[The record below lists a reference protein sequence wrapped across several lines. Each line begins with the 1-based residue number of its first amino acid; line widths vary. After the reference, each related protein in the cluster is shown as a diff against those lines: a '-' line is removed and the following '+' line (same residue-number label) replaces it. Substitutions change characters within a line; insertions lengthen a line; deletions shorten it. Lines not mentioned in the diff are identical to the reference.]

1 MAKKEPLVHIT
12 KRSNISFGRA
22 LMIRAVAILSSVVIM
37 SVVLLLL
44 AKENP
49 ITLIASMFDGA
60 FGTPLRI
67 WVLFSDTAI
76 LLGIALALTPAFKMR
91 FWNCGG
97 EGQVMMGSLVTA
109 MMMFFVGDSL
119 PLPLLLASTVLISVV
134 MGAVWGLIPAIFKA
148 KWNTNETL
156 FTLMMNYI
164 AIQCVTYFL
173 KLFGNAQ
180 GNLEPMP
187 QFAMPKLLGG
197 SYFLNIA
204 LIALICGLMYV
215 YLKYSKHGYEISV
228 VGESER
234 TAQYIGINV
243 SKVIIRTMILSGA
256 LCGLIGFLL
265 VANGSC
271 SVTTTI
277 AGGRGFTAIL
287 VSWLGKFNP
296 LYMILTSFLVVFL
309 QKGTTY
315 MGEIYRLDT
324 SMADIFIGV
333 VLLFIIG
340 CEFFINYKIN
350 FRAPRYFEKRNIVI
364 CILLSIIT
372 CGIYDVYWMYLLV
385 KNTRSIQKNTG
396 SCIGEMLCLI
406 FVPFYSLY
414 WWYTRGEK
422 VRQGFAEHDYNATGS
437 GVVYLVL
444 AIFGLNIVSMAIMQ
458 SDFNSLNS
466 EITRR

>member
-1 MAKKEPLVHIT
+1 MTKKEPLIHIT
-12 KRSNISFGRA
+12 KRNSISFGRS
-22 LMIRAVAILSSVVIM
+22 LLIRAVAILSSVIVM
-37 SVVLLLL
+37 SLVMFFL

-49 ITLIASMFDGA
+49 ITLLKSMFDGA
-60 FGTPLRI
+60 FGTSLRI

-76 LLGIALALTPAFKMR
+76 LLGISLALTPAFKMK

-97 EGQVMMGSLVTA
+97 EGQVMVGSLVAA
-109 MMMFFVGDSL
+109 MMMLFVGDELSL
-119 PLPLLLASTVLISVV
+119 PVLLILTMLISIVI
-134 MGAVWGLIPAIFKA
+134 GGIWGVIPALFKA

-187 QFAMPKLLGG
+187 AFAIPKIFDG

-204 LIALICGLMYV
+204 LIAVICGAMYI
-215 YLKYSKHGYEISV
+215 YLRFSKQGYEISV

-234 TAQYIGINV
+234 TAKYIGINV
-243 SKVIIRTMILSGA
+243 GKVIIRTMIISGA

-287 VSWLGKFNP
+287 VSWLGKFNT

-309 QKGTTY
+309 QKGTSF

-350 FRAPRYFEKRNIVI
+350 FRKRNKEV
-364 CILLSIIT
+364 
-372 CGIYDVYWMYLLV
+372 D
-385 KNTRSIQKNTG
+385 
-396 SCIGEMLCLI
+396 E
-406 FVPFYSLY
+406 
-414 WWYTRGEK
+414 
-422 VRQGFAEHDYNATGS
+422 
-437 GVVYLVL
+437 
-444 AIFGLNIVSMAIMQ
+444 
-458 SDFNSLNS
+458 
-466 EITRR
+466 

>member
-1 MAKKEPLVHIT
+1 MSKKVYTSKNTEPLFHIT
-12 KRSNISFGRA
+12 KRSNMTMKRA
-22 LMIRAVAILSSVVIM
+22 ILIRAIAILLSVIFMSLLMVI
-37 SVVLLLL
+37 L

-49 ITLIASMFDGA
+49 ITLLRSMFDGA
-60 FGTPLRI
+60 FGNSLRI
-67 WVLFSDTAI
+67 WILFSDTAI
-76 LLGIALALTPAFKMR
+76 LLGIALALTPAFKMK

-97 EGQVMMGSLVTA
+97 EGQVMIGSLVAA
-109 MMMFFVGDSL
+109 MMMLFVGDSI
-119 PLPLLLASTVLISVV
+119 PFGLLLAITVVLSILI
-134 MGAVWGLIPAIFKA
+134 GAVWGLIPAVFKA

-187 QFAMPKLLGG
+187 QFAMPKLFGG

-204 LIALICGLMYV
+204 LIATICIIMYV
-215 YLKYSKHGYEISV
+215 YLRFSKQGYEISV

-234 TAQYIGINV
+234 TAKYVGINV
-243 SKVIIRTMILSGA
+243 PKVIIRTMIISGA

-296 LYMILTSFLVVFL
+296 LYMILTSFLVIFL
-309 QKGTTY
+309 QRGTSF
-315 MGEIYRLDT
+315 MGETYRLDT

-350 FRAPRYFEKRNIVI
+350 FRKDLFK
-364 CILLSIIT
+364 
-372 CGIYDVYWMYLLV
+372 
-385 KNTRSIQKNTG
+385 G
-396 SCIGEMLCLI
+396 SKKSKE
-406 FVPFYSLY
+406 V
-414 WWYTRGEK
+414 TK
-422 VRQGFAEHDYNATGS
+422 
-437 GVVYLVL
+437 
-444 AIFGLNIVSMAIMQ
+444 
-458 SDFNSLNS
+458 
-466 EITRR
+466 

>member
-37 SVVLLLL
+37 SIVLLLL

-49 ITLIASMFDGA
+49 ITLISSMFDGA

-97 EGQVMMGSLVTA
+97 EGQVMMGSLVAA

-119 PLPLLLASTVLISVV
+119 PLPLLLALTVLISIV

-164 AIQCVTYFL
+164 AIQFITYFL

-204 LIALICGLMYV
+204 LIALICVMMYV
-215 YLKYSKHGYEISV
+215 YLRYSKQGYEISV

-234 TAQYIGINV
+234 TAKYIGINV

-350 FRAPRYFEKRNIVI
+350 FRKRNKEVN
-364 CILLSIIT
+364 
-372 CGIYDVYWMYLLV
+372 
-385 KNTRSIQKNTG
+385 K
-396 SCIGEMLCLI
+396 
-406 FVPFYSLY
+406 
-414 WWYTRGEK
+414 
-422 VRQGFAEHDYNATGS
+422 
-437 GVVYLVL
+437 
-444 AIFGLNIVSMAIMQ
+444 
-458 SDFNSLNS
+458 
-466 EITRR
+466 

>member
-1 MAKKEPLVHIT
+1 MSKKEHTVKNTEPLFHIT
-12 KRSNISFGRA
+12 KRSNLSLKRA
-22 LMIRAVAILSSVVIM
+22 LIIRGAAVLASIVIM
-37 SVVLLLL
+37 SIVMFIL

-49 ITLIASMFDGA
+49 FKLLGSMLSGA

-76 LLGIALALTPAFKMR
+76 LLGISLALTPAFKMK

-97 EGQVMMGSLVTA
+97 EGQVMIGSLISA
-109 MMMFFVGDSL
+109 MMMLFVGDKLSF
-119 PLPLLLASTVLISVV
+119 PLLIAATVVLSIVAGS
-134 MGAVWGLIPAIFKA
+134 VWGLIPAIFKA

-164 AIQCVTYFL
+164 AIQLVTYFL

-187 QFAMPKLLGG
+187 QFAIPQILNGP
-197 SYFLNIA
+197 YFLNIA
-204 LIALICGLMYV
+204 LILVICAMMYV
-215 YLKYSKHGYEISV
+215 YLRFSKQGYEIAV
-228 VGESER
+228 VGESEK
-234 TAQYIGINV
+234 TAKYIGINV
-243 SKVIIRTMILSGA
+243 PKVIIRTMIISGA

-296 LYMILTSFLVVFL
+296 IYMILTSFLVVFL
-309 QKGTTY
+309 QRGTSF

-340 CEFFINYKIN
+340 CEFFINYKVN
-350 FRAPRYFEKRNIVI
+350 FRKRNK
-364 CILLSIIT
+364 
-372 CGIYDVYWMYLLV
+372 GG
-385 KNTRSIQKNTG
+385 NN
-396 SCIGEMLCLI
+396 
-406 FVPFYSLY
+406 
-414 WWYTRGEK
+414 
-422 VRQGFAEHDYNATGS
+422 
-437 GVVYLVL
+437 
-444 AIFGLNIVSMAIMQ
+444 
-458 SDFNSLNS
+458 
-466 EITRR
+466 

>member
-1 MAKKEPLVHIT
+1 MSKKELTQKKTEPLFHIT
-12 KRSNISFGRA
+12 KRTNISFKRA
-22 LMIRAVAILSSVVIM
+22 ILIRAVAILASFLLM
-37 SVVLLLL
+37 SLAMLVL

-49 ITLIASMFDGA
+49 MTLISSMFDGA

-67 WVLFSDTAI
+67 WILFSDTAI
-76 LLGIALALTPAFKMR
+76 LLGISLALTPAFKMK

-97 EGQVMMGSLVTA
+97 EGQVMVGSLVAA
-109 MMMFFVGDSL
+109 MMMLFVGDKL
-119 PLPLLLASTVLISVV
+119 PLPILILVSLVVSTII
-134 MGAVWGLIPAIFKA
+134 GAVWGLIPAIFKA

-164 AIQCVTYFL
+164 AIQFVTYFL

-187 QFAMPKLLGG
+187 RFAIPKIFNG
-197 SYFLNIA
+197 SYFLNIV
-204 LIALICGLMYV
+204 LILSICAIMYV
-215 YLKYSKHGYEISV
+215 YLRFSKQGYEISV
-228 VGESER
+228 VGESEN
-234 TAQYIGINV
+234 TAEYIGINV

-277 AGGRGFTAIL
+277 TGGRGFTAIL

-296 LYMILTSFLVVFL
+296 IYMILTSFLVVFL
-309 QKGTTY
+309 QRGTSF

-324 SMADIFIGV
+324 SMADIFIGI

-350 FRAPRYFEKRNIVI
+350 FRKKNKGVTKYWQ
-364 CILLSIIT
+364 LS
-372 CGIYDVYWMYLLV
+372 
-385 KNTRSIQKNTG
+385 
-396 SCIGEMLCLI
+396 
-406 FVPFYSLY
+406 PFL
-414 WWYTRGEK
+414 
-422 VRQGFAEHDYNATGS
+422 
-437 GVVYLVL
+437 
-444 AIFGLNIVSMAIMQ
+444 
-458 SDFNSLNS
+458 
-466 EITRR
+466 

>member
-1 MAKKEPLVHIT
+1 MTKKEPLIHIT
-12 KRSNISFGRA
+12 KRNSISFGRS
-22 LMIRAVAILSSVVIM
+22 LLIRAAAILLSVIVM
-37 SVVLLLL
+37 SLVMFLL

-49 ITLIASMFDGA
+49 LTLLKSMFDGA
-60 FGTPLRI
+60 FGTGLRT

-76 LLGIALALTPAFKMR
+76 LLGISLALTPAFKMK

-97 EGQVMMGSLVTA
+97 EGQVMMGSLITA
-109 MMMFFVGDSL
+109 MMMLFVGDKLS
-119 PLPLLLASTVLISVV
+119 LPLLLSLTVVLSIVV
-134 MGAVWGLIPAIFKA
+134 GGLWGLIPAVFKA

-164 AIQCVTYFL
+164 AIQFVTYFL

-187 QFAMPKLLGG
+187 EYAIPKIFGG

-204 LIALICGLMYV
+204 LILLICATMYI
-215 YLKYSKHGYEISV
+215 YLRFSKQGYEISV
-228 VGESER
+228 VGESEK
-234 TAQYIGINV
+234 TAKYIGINV
-243 SKVIIRTMILSGA
+243 PKVIIRTMILSGA

-277 AGGRGFTAIL
+277 TGGRGFTAIL

-296 LYMILTSFLVVFL
+296 LYMVLTSFLVVFL
-309 QKGTTY
+309 QKGTSF

-350 FRAPRYFEKRNIVI
+350 FRKSNKEVN
-364 CILLSIIT
+364 
-372 CGIYDVYWMYLLV
+372 D
-385 KNTRSIQKNTG
+385 
-396 SCIGEMLCLI
+396 
-406 FVPFYSLY
+406 
-414 WWYTRGEK
+414 
-422 VRQGFAEHDYNATGS
+422 
-437 GVVYLVL
+437 
-444 AIFGLNIVSMAIMQ
+444 
-458 SDFNSLNS
+458 
-466 EITRR
+466 

>member
-1 MAKKEPLVHIT
+1 MRNQEHVKKNTEPLFHIT
-12 KRSNISFGRA
+12 KRSKISLKRAILVRA
-22 LMIRAVAILSSVVIM
+22 LTVLAALVVMSIILII
-37 SVVLLLL
+37 L

-49 ITLIASMFDGA
+49 ITLIGSMFDGA
-60 FGTPLRI
+60 FGTGLRT

-76 LLGIALALTPAFKMR
+76 LLGIALALTPAFKMK

-97 EGQVMMGSLVTA
+97 EGQVMVGSLVAA
-109 MMMFFVGDSL
+109 MMMLFVGDAL
-119 PLPLLLASTVLISVV
+119 PIAVLIPMIIVLSTIT
-134 MGAVWGLIPAIFKA
+134 GALWGFIPAVFKA
-148 KWNTNETL
+148 KWNVNETL

-164 AIQCVTYFL
+164 AIQLVTYFL

-187 QFAMPKLLGG
+187 QFAIPKIFNG
-197 SYFLNIA
+197 SYFLNIVI
-204 LIALICGLMYV
+204 IAVICAVMYV
-215 YLKYSKHGYEISV
+215 YLRFSKQGYEVSV
-228 VGESER
+228 VGESEN
-234 TAQYIGINV
+234 TAKYIGINV
-243 SKVIIRTMILSGA
+243 SKVIIRTMLISGA
-256 LCGLIGFLL
+256 LCGLIGSLL

-309 QKGTTY
+309 QRGTSF

-350 FRAPRYFEKRNIVI
+350 FRKRSKGGN
-364 CILLSIIT
+364 
-372 CGIYDVYWMYLLV
+372 
-385 KNTRSIQKNTG
+385 
-396 SCIGEMLCLI
+396 E
-406 FVPFYSLY
+406 
-414 WWYTRGEK
+414 
-422 VRQGFAEHDYNATGS
+422 
-437 GVVYLVL
+437 
-444 AIFGLNIVSMAIMQ
+444 
-458 SDFNSLNS
+458 
-466 EITRR
+466 

>member
-164 AIQCVTYFL
+164 AIQFITYFL

-204 LIALICGLMYV
+204 LIALICVMMYV
-215 YLKYSKHGYEISV
+215 YLRYSKQGYEISV

-234 TAQYIGINV
+234 TAKYIGINV

-350 FRAPRYFEKRNIVI
+350 FRKRNKEVN
-364 CILLSIIT
+364 
-372 CGIYDVYWMYLLV
+372 
-385 KNTRSIQKNTG
+385 K
-396 SCIGEMLCLI
+396 
-406 FVPFYSLY
+406 
-414 WWYTRGEK
+414 
-422 VRQGFAEHDYNATGS
+422 
-437 GVVYLVL
+437 
-444 AIFGLNIVSMAIMQ
+444 
-458 SDFNSLNS
+458 
-466 EITRR
+466 

>member
-1 MAKKEPLVHIT
+1 MTKKEPLIHIT
-12 KRSNISFGRA
+12 KRNSISFGRS
-22 LMIRAVAILSSVVIM
+22 LLIRAAAILLSVIVM
-37 SVVLLLL
+37 SLVMFLL

-49 ITLIASMFDGA
+49 LTLLKSMFDGA
-60 FGTPLRI
+60 FGTGLRT

-76 LLGIALALTPAFKMR
+76 LLGISLALTPAFKMK

-97 EGQVMMGSLVTA
+97 EGQVMMGSLITA
-109 MMMFFVGDSL
+109 MMMLFVGDKLS
-119 PLPLLLASTVLISVV
+119 LPLLLCLTVVLSIVV
-134 MGAVWGLIPAIFKA
+134 GGLWGLIPAVFKA

-164 AIQCVTYFL
+164 AIQFVTYFL

-187 QFAMPKLLGG
+187 EYAIPKIFGG

-204 LIALICGLMYV
+204 LILLICATMYI
-215 YLKYSKHGYEISV
+215 YLRFSKQGYEISV
-228 VGESER
+228 VGESEK
-234 TAQYIGINV
+234 TAKYIGINV
-243 SKVIIRTMILSGA
+243 PKVIIRTMILSGA

-277 AGGRGFTAIL
+277 TGGRGFTAIL

-296 LYMILTSFLVVFL
+296 LYMVLTSFLVVFL
-309 QKGTTY
+309 QKGTSF

-350 FRAPRYFEKRNIVI
+350 FRKSNKEVN
-364 CILLSIIT
+364 
-372 CGIYDVYWMYLLV
+372 D
-385 KNTRSIQKNTG
+385 
-396 SCIGEMLCLI
+396 
-406 FVPFYSLY
+406 
-414 WWYTRGEK
+414 
-422 VRQGFAEHDYNATGS
+422 
-437 GVVYLVL
+437 
-444 AIFGLNIVSMAIMQ
+444 
-458 SDFNSLNS
+458 
-466 EITRR
+466 

>member
-1 MAKKEPLVHIT
+1 MSKIKKEITKKNTEPLIHIT
-12 KRSNISFGRA
+12 KRSNISFKR
-22 LMIRAVAILSSVVIM
+22 AILVRFAAILASIVLM
-37 SVVLLLL
+37 SIVMFLL

-49 ITLIASMFDGA
+49 ITLITSMFDGA

-76 LLGIALALTPAFKMR
+76 LLGISLALTPAFKMK

-97 EGQVMMGSLVTA
+97 EGQVMVGSLIAA
-109 MMMFFVGDSL
+109 MMMFFFGDKL
-119 PLPLLLASTVLISVV
+119 PLPVLI
-134 MGAVWGLIPAIFKA
+134 AVSLALSTLVGGLWGLIPAIFKA

-164 AIQCVTYFL
+164 AIQFVTYFL

-187 QFAMPKLLGG
+187 QFAIPKIFNG

-204 LIALICGLMYV
+204 LVLVICAIMYV
-215 YLKYSKHGYEISV
+215 YLKFSKQGYEISV
-228 VGESER
+228 VGESEN
-234 TAQYIGINV
+234 TAKYIGINV
-243 SKVIIRTMILSGA
+243 PKVIIRTMIISGA

-277 AGGRGFTAIL
+277 TGGRGFTAIL

-296 LYMILTSFLVVFL
+296 IYMIFTSFLVVFL
-309 QKGTTY
+309 QRGTSF

-350 FRAPRYFEKRNIVI
+350 FRKRNKEVN
-364 CILLSIIT
+364 
-372 CGIYDVYWMYLLV
+372 
-385 KNTRSIQKNTG
+385 K
-396 SCIGEMLCLI
+396 
-406 FVPFYSLY
+406 
-414 WWYTRGEK
+414 
-422 VRQGFAEHDYNATGS
+422 
-437 GVVYLVL
+437 
-444 AIFGLNIVSMAIMQ
+444 
-458 SDFNSLNS
+458 
-466 EITRR
+466 

>member
-1 MAKKEPLVHIT
+1 
-12 KRSNISFGRA
+12 
-22 LMIRAVAILSSVVIM
+22 
-37 SVVLLLL
+37 
-44 AKENP
+44 
-49 ITLIASMFDGA
+49 
-60 FGTPLRI
+60 
-67 WVLFSDTAI
+67 
-76 LLGIALALTPAFKMR
+76 
-91 FWNCGG
+91 
-97 EGQVMMGSLVTA
+97 MMGSLVTA

-164 AIQCVTYFL
+164 AIQFITYFL

-204 LIALICGLMYV
+204 LIVLICVMMYV
-215 YLKYSKHGYEISV
+215 YLRYSKQGYEISV

-234 TAQYIGINV
+234 TAKYIGINV

-309 QKGTTY
+309 QKGTTF

-350 FRAPRYFEKRNIVI
+350 FRKRNKEVN
-364 CILLSIIT
+364 
-372 CGIYDVYWMYLLV
+372 
-385 KNTRSIQKNTG
+385 K
-396 SCIGEMLCLI
+396 
-406 FVPFYSLY
+406 
-414 WWYTRGEK
+414 
-422 VRQGFAEHDYNATGS
+422 
-437 GVVYLVL
+437 
-444 AIFGLNIVSMAIMQ
+444 
-458 SDFNSLNS
+458 
-466 EITRR
+466 